1 MTRGFLLGACAVMT
15 AWMATTGA
23 SAQTPDPFVGSW
35 KTNIAKSQYD
45 PVTRRPEFPS
55 TLTRTAAGSGFTVTS
70 RLPDRPPHLE
80 YTFSLD
86 GKDYP
91 LKGTT
96 SADTVAVY
104 RIDAH
109 TQVQVRKKDG
119 VAVSMYRQVVSEDG
133 KTFTS
138 YEIGYKAGSDS
149 YHNVLVFDRQ

>member
-1 MTRGFLLGACAVMT
+1 MRRILLAACMAATVCVAPAAVSGQT
-15 AWMATTGA
+15 A
-23 SAQTPDPFVGSW
+23 DPFVGVW

-45 PVTRRPEFPS
+45 PVTRKPELPS
-55 TLTRTAAGSGFTVTS
+55 TLTRTAAGDSFTVTS

-91 LKGTT
+91 LKGTA
-96 SADTVAVY
+96 SADAVAVY
-104 RIDAH
+104 RIDAR
-109 TQVQVRKKDG
+109 TQVQVRKKNG
-119 VAVSMYRQVVSEDG
+119 VAVSMYRQLVSEDG

-138 YEIGYKAGSDS
+138 FEIGYKAGSDS